1 MEQLIGRH
9 EEVGYLSAALSSGRA
24 EFVAVYG
31 RRRVGKTF
39 LVRQVFQ
46 PHMAFQLTGLANA
59 NAGQQLTNFSVAFKA
74 VAPQPQPVAPA
85 NWFEAFGWLQ
95 ALVAQQPGSGPV
107 VVFLDELPWLDTPR
121 AGFVGA
127 LEHFWNSYGSANPR
141 LKLVTCGSAA
151 SWMFQK
157 LINNRGGLHN
167 RVTKRIHLQPFTL
180 AEVELFFRHNRV
192 NLDRYQVVQL
202 YSVLGG
208 IPFYLN
214 EVEPGRSAAQIID
227 RLCFTPGGLLQTEY
241 QNLYRSLFVR
251 ADTHMAVVE
260 ALSRKGMGLTR
271 DEIINAANV
280 PNGGQ
285 LSRVLDELE
294 LSGFIRQYTPLG
306 RISRNSLYQ
315 LTDPFT
321 LFHLRFMHNAKAQGA
336 GTWLNLLDS
345 SRWRAW
351 SGYAFEMVCL
361 LHVEALKR
369 ALGISG
375 IYTEVSSWRSQ
386 KSSPGAQI
394 DLLIDRKDNVI
405 TVCEMKFA
413 AGVFTIT
420 KAYAQSLQTKLQVF
434 RKETGTRKSV
444 FLALVTPHGI
454 EPNAHAL
461 GLVQNSLTL
470 DALFA

>member
-1 MEQLIGRH
+1 MEQLIGRQD
-9 EEVGYLSAALSSGRA
+9 EVRYLTTTLHSGRA

-39 LVRQVFQ
+39 LVRQALQ
-46 PHMAFQLTGLANA
+46 PYIAFQLTGLANA
-59 NAGQQLTNFSVAFKA
+59 TLRQQLANVKA
-74 VAPQPQPVAPA
+74 AYNTHALQPQPRSPA

-95 ALVAQQPGSGPV
+95 ALMAQQPGSGPV

-121 AGFVGA
+121 SGFVTA

-167 RVTKRIHLQPFTL
+167 RVTRRIHLQPFTL
-180 AEVELFFRHNRV
+180 TEVALFFRHNRV
-192 NLDRYQVVQL
+192 NLNRYQVVQL

-214 EVEPGRSAAQIID
+214 EVAPGRSAAQIID
-227 RLCFTPGGLLQTEY
+227 TLCFTAGGLLQTEY

-260 ALSRKGMGLTR
+260 ALSSKGMGLSR
-271 DEIINAANV
+271 DEIVGAANV

-285 LSRVLDELE
+285 LTQVLNELE
-294 LSGFIRQYTPLG
+294 LSGFIRKYTPLG
-306 RISRNSLYQ
+306 RISRSSLYQ
-315 LTDPFT
+315 LTDPFS
-321 LFHLRFMHNAKAQGA
+321 LFYLRFMKDSKAQGS

-375 IYTEVSSWRSQ
+375 MYTEVSSWRSH

-405 TVCEMKFA
+405 TVCEMKFS

-420 KAYAQSLQTKLQVF
+420 KAYAQTLQTKLQVF
-434 RKETGTRKSV
+434 RQETGTRKSV
-444 FLALVTPHGI
+444 FLALVTPYGI